1 MRMTGSIRLRV
12 GKVRDAE
19 HRFAAA
25 GGTGRDLARAATA
38 AASSTPEVA
47 EESKL
52 PESLRAAPPPNIL
65 ATHRGGLI
73 SNTVLGASDGA
84 TSLLLS
90 SMRRS
95 IAVFL
100 DPNPAITARRLAASE
115 E

>member
-1 MRMTGSIRLRV
+1 MNN
-12 GKVRDAE
+12 DFAE
-19 HRFAAA
+19 SWKLFLGGGNFNPIEAARF
-25 GGTGRDLARAATA
+25 RELAAT
-38 AASSTPEVA
+38 AASSTPTA
-47 EESKL
+47 EL
-52 PESLRAAPPPNIL
+52 PESLGPPAPNIL

-100 DPNPAITARRLAASE
+100 DPNPAITARRLDASE